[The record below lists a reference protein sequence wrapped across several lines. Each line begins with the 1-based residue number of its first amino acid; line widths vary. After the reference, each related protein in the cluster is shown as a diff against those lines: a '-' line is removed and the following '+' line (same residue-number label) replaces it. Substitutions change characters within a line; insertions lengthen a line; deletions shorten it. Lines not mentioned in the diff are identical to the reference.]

1 MTSSNPAL
9 PEPGLDL
16 LHAEGAEP
24 AASSPAPAAGDPV
37 PVFTV
42 RQQRMRRRMQRT
54 PEWLGAFLAGNS
66 REKTRFKREMA
77 TIRGS
82 VVWLVRQRRQ
92 GQWTSQE
99 RAHLRE
105 MMRTASS
112 VSPYLVIWV
121 VPGSLLLLPFLAWF
135 IDHRRKGRTFPP
147 PTSEAPQATPVA
159 QPVPHA
165 AFLPSGE
172 SGRASALRC
181 AGMAGTRSESVEL
194 SEP

>member
-1 MTSSNPAL
+1 MQGSTAIACTETFAMPPPSSPLPPEPATELLQPELAEPSEFAELAPGKDGQPPAL
-9 PEPGLDL
+9 PRL
-16 LHAEGAEP
+16 
-24 AASSPAPAAGDPV
+24 
-37 PVFTV
+37 
-42 RQQRMRRRMQRT
+42 QRRIGRRTQRT

-92 GQWTSQE
+92 GQWTAHE

-135 IDHRRKGRTFPP
+135 IDRRRKGHT
-147 PTSEAPQATPVA
+147 AP
-159 QPVPHA
+159 PVPPVPPA
-165 AFLPSGE
+165 PADQDD
-172 SGRASALRC
+172 
-181 AGMAGTRSESVEL
+181 
-194 SEP
+194 

>member
-1 MTSSNPAL
+1 MVS
-9 PEPGLDL
+9 
-16 LHAEGAEP
+16 
-24 AASSPAPAAGDPV
+24 SSPTSPVTGVELSQPDCASPEDAAVDVADASESAPPLTA
-37 PVFTV
+37 
-42 RQQRMRRRMQRT
+42 RQQRIRRRTQRT

-92 GQWTSQE
+92 GQWTAAE

-105 MMRTASS
+105 VMRTASS

-135 IDHRRKGRTFPP
+135 IDHRRKGHQSPP
-147 PTSEAPQATPVA
+147 P
-159 QPVPHA
+159 
-165 AFLPSGE
+165 PSDE
-172 SGRASALRC
+172 N
-181 AGMAGTRSESVEL
+181 
-194 SEP
+194 